1 MTIRTNNSSQD
12 CKIAIV
18 GGGIAGLSFALALH
32 QHGLMCDVY
41 ESVPDV
47 KELGVGITLLPH
59 AMRELAGLGLQAE
72 LEAVGIENLE
82 SVFFNRFGQFIYKEP
97 RGRHAGYA
105 VPELG
110 IHRGKL
116 HRILFDA
123 VVKRLGADRIHTNH
137 RCVGVTQDNAGATV
151 NFVQGTDGEHLP
163 SVTADIVIACDGIH
177 SAIRKQFYPNEKL
190 AFAGINTW
198 RGVTRHKPI
207 LTGKSYMRIGSI
219 KTGKMVIYPIVDN
232 IDDDGNQLI
241 NWMAEIE
248 GDSRDMNDW
257 NSGGKI
263 EDFISIFKDWKFD
276 WLDVPALIR
285 NADQVLEYPMVDKD
299 PIAQWT
305 FGRVT
310 LMGDA
315 AHPMYPRGSNGSAQ
329 ALIDARTLATELAQ
343 QSDPLAALQSYED
356 KRRELT
362 SRIVQTNRSLPPDF
376 INIKV
381 DELAGDKPFR
391 HIDDVI
397 SQQELSA
404 ISEHYKKIAGFSLFS
419 SEIEKHPDYLY
430 LHVFV
435 LHMI

>member
-1 MTIRTNNSSQD
+1 MTKR
-12 CKIAIV
+12 IAVV
-18 GGGIAGLSFALALH
+18 GGGIAGLGFALHLH
-32 QHGLMCDVY
+32 QLGVPCDVY
-41 ESVPDV
+41 ESVPQV
-47 KELGVGITLLPH
+47 RELGVGITLLPH
-59 AMRELAGLGLQAE
+59 GMRELAALGLQAD

-82 SVFFNRFGQFIYKEP
+82 SVFFNRFGQYIYREP

-105 VPELG
+105 MPEVG

-116 HRILFDA
+116 HKILFDA
-123 VVKRLGADRIHTNH
+123 AVKRLGADRVHTNH
-137 RCVGVTQDNAGATV
+137 RCMGVVQTDQVATV
-151 NFVQGTDGEHLP
+151 HFVQGTDGAPLP
-163 SVTADIVIACDGIH
+163 SVQADVVVACDGIH
-177 SAIRKQFYPNEKL
+177 SAVRRQFYPTEKL

-207 LTGKSYMRIGSI
+207 LTGKSYMRVGSI

-232 IDDDGNQLI
+232 IDGQGMQLI

-257 NSGGKI
+257 NTGGKV
-263 EDFISIFKDWKFD
+263 EDFIGIFKDWQFD

-285 NADQVLEYPMVDKD
+285 NADQVLQYPMVDKD
-299 PIAQWT
+299 PIPQWT

-329 ALIDARTLATELAQ
+329 ALIDARTLAKELATQ
-343 QSDPLAALQSYED
+343 ADPVAALHHYEAQ
-356 KRRELT
+356 RREVT
-362 SRIVQTNRSLPPDF
+362 ARIVQTNRSVPPDF

-391 HIDDVI
+391 HIDDII
-397 SQQELSA
+397 SQAELRE
-404 ISEHYKKIAGFSLFS
+404 ISESYKKVAGFSLDAA
-419 SEIEKHPDYLY
+419 KA
-430 LHVFV
+430 
-435 LHMI
+435 